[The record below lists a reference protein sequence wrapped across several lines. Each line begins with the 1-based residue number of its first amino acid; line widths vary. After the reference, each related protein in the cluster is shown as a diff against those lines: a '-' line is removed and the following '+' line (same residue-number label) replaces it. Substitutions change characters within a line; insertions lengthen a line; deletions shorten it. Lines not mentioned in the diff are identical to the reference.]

1 MPKRQ
6 NAPFPSWLWIVAALV
21 GLGLFILGLVLVIV
35 PLVFQQSLEM
45 VAVVLS
51 GYGLLCVV
59 SGVALSVA
67 GIRGW
72 KQRSSPRFYPRRGW
86 LVFLLAGILLACLAA
101 LLPRLTETDVVF
113 SLFHFALIGLPGLFL
128 FSLLSLAAG
137 SDAALSLRHWVVAA
151 VAGAS
156 TIVIAVPAELIG
168 LVASAVTGVAA
179 TLLFPGG
186 SDRVAALTATLKRW
200 SERPPTDE
208 TEILAILA
216 SSTVLITLVLTL
228 AVITPVVEELGKT
241 LLLGVMGVWRRP
253 SVVASFLWGAACGL
267 GFAWL
272 EGISNGAIGL
282 TSTAA
287 WLGGVGLRVF
297 ATAMHCLT
305 SGVVGLGWGWF
316 WQGHRWRLP
325 LAYAIAIIFHG
336 LWNFAVILGLSGLG
350 LTGSA
355 PGVGYVAI
363 GAGALLEVSLA
374 VGALAGLVG
383 IPLAL
388 RKRAVA

>member
-1 MPKRQ
+1 MRQ
-6 NAPFPSWLWIVAALV
+6 NPSFPAWLWIVVALF
-21 GLGLFILGLVLVIV
+21 GLGLFSLGLALVVV
-35 PLVFQQSLEM
+35 PYVFRQSLEM
-45 VAVVLS
+45 VALVIS
-51 GYGLLCVV
+51 GYGLLCLAL
-59 SGVALSVA
+59 GIGLSV
-67 GIRGW
+67 GGVRGW
-72 KQRSSPRFYPRRGW
+72 QRRPSPRFYPRRGW
-86 LVFLLAGILLACLAA
+86 LVFLLAGILVACLAA
-101 LLPRLTETDVVF
+101 LLPKITQTDLVF

-137 SDAALSLRHWVVAA
+137 SDVAMSLRQWVVAA
-151 VAGAS
+151 AAGAS
-156 TIVIAVPAELIG
+156 TIVVAIPAELIG
-168 LVASAVTGVAA
+168 LLASAAVGAGA
-179 TLLFPGG
+179 TLLLPGG
-186 SDRVAALTATLKRW
+186 ADRIADLMRVLERW

-208 TEILAILA
+208 TEIFAILA
-216 SSTVLITLVLTL
+216 SPTVLITLVLTL

-241 LLLGVMGVWRRP
+241 LLLGVVGIWRRP
-253 SVVASFLWGAACGL
+253 SLAASFVWGAACGL

-282 TSTAA
+282 TGTGA

-316 WQGHRWRLP
+316 WQGHRWRLL
-325 LAYAIAIIFHG
+325 LAYAVAIIFHG
-336 LWNFAVILGLSGLG
+336 LWNFAVVLGLGGVG

-355 PGVGYVAI
+355 PGVGFIAI
-363 GAGALLEVSLA
+363 AVGVLLEVSLA
-374 VGALAGLVG
+374 AGAMAGLVA

>member
-1 MPKRQ
+1 MPERQ
-6 NAPFPSWLWIVAALV
+6 NTPFPTWLWIVAALV
-21 GLGLFILGLVLVIV
+21 GLGLFLLGLVLVVV
-35 PLVFQQSLEM
+35 PLIFRQSLEM
-45 VAVVLS
+45 IVVVLL
-51 GYGLLCVV
+51 GYGLLCIV
-59 SGVALSVA
+59 SGGGLSVA

-72 KQRSSPRFYPRRGW
+72 KQRPSRRFYPRRGW
-86 LVFLLAGILLACLAA
+86 LVFLLAGVLLACLAA
-101 LLPRLTETDVVF
+101 LLPRITETDLVL

-128 FSLLSLAAG
+128 FSLLSLVAG
-137 SDAALSLRHWVVAA
+137 SDVAITLRHWVVAV

-168 LVASAVTGVAA
+168 LVVSAATGVGV
-179 TLLFPGG
+179 TLLLPGG
-186 SDRVAALTATLKRW
+186 FNRVAALTATLERW
-200 SERPPTDE
+200 STRPPTDE

-216 SSTVLITLVLTL
+216 SPTILITLVLTL

-253 SVVASFLWGAACGL
+253 PVVTSFLWGAACGL

-272 EGISNGAIGL
+272 EGISNGALGM

-287 WLGGVGLRVF
+287 WLGGVGLRVP

-305 SGVVGLGWGWF
+305 SGVVGFGWGWF
-316 WQGHRWRLP
+316 WEGRRWRLP
-325 LAYAIAIIFHG
+325 LAYAWAIIFHG
-336 LWNFAVILGLSGLG
+336 LWNFAVILGLGGLG

-355 PGVGYVAI
+355 PGVGFVAI
-363 GAGALLEVSLA
+363 TAAALLEVSL
-374 VGALAGLVG
+374 VVSALVGLVA